1 MFIGIDIGTSSV
13 KGVLLDEDD
22 RVLAEESEPLEV
34 ERPRQLWCEQS
45 PETWWTATT
54 DARAQSATSWNARSQ
69 ASPISS
75 VAEQCPVS
83 RRRSSGGS
91 RATNPRCCARRDAC
105 F

>member
-13 KGVLLDEDD
+13 KGGLLDEDD

-54 DARAQSATSWNARSQ
+54 AVLDRMAAAQHRRMGGVRALGLSGQMLGVTLLDAADQPLRHA
-69 ASPISS
+69 ILL
-75 VAEQCPVS
+75 
-83 RRRSSGGS
+83 
-91 RATNPRCCARRDAC
+91 D
-105 F
+105 